1 MKYKDLK
8 DTYNPKEY
16 VKSANDPYSP
26 GWSGFASFVLPGLG
40 QVINGETGRGIAFFA
55 GDLAIG
61 VAADLCA
68 DKFMKYVQTDA
79 NGKPVKDGGKY
90 VYTDDAAAGKW
101 AGAII
106 GVSAVG
112 VANYIWSI
120 CDARKVAKVK
130 NMAPKKNRKFMVV
143 ALLVDSWGLN
153 SILSA
158 RLRLPIS
165 VSLVL
170 PVSPMATALSMPTI
184 SFRATLILE
193 VVAGLVVS

>member
-8 DTYNPKEY
+8 DTYSPKEY

-61 VAADLCA
+61 VAANLCA

-130 NMAPKKNRKFMVV
+130 NMYYQDLRNGYSMDFSLYPSLDLAQTPSGYQPAP
-143 ALLVDSWGLN
+143 GL
-153 SILSA
+153 
-158 RLRLPIS
+158 
-165 VSLVL
+165 
-170 PVSPMATALSMPTI
+170 ALSLR
-184 SFRATLILE
+184 F
-193 VVAGLVVS
+193 